1 MKLFVCMMLVT
12 MVVMATL
19 IDDSAGWRRR
29 RRRRRKGGSLDV
41 NADADSELREVVEEA
56 RSLLEELDEASE
68 YFNTRELEN
77 EEVENILVDQE
88 EYRKRRNYPCCIS
101 G

>member
-19 IDDSAGWRRR
+19 IDDSEGWRRR
-29 RRRRRKGGSLDV
+29 RRRRRNGGSLDV
-41 NADADSELREVVEEA
+41 DADADSELREVVEEV
-56 RSLLEELDEASE
+56 RSLLGELDEASE
-68 YFNTRELEN
+68 DLNTRELEN

-88 EYRKRRNYPCCIS
+88 EYEKRSNYPCCIS

>member
-19 IDDSAGWRRR
+19 IDDSEGWRRR
-29 RRRRRKGGSLDV
+29 RRRRRNGGSLDV
-41 NADADSELREVVEEA
+41 DSDADSELREVVEEA

-68 YFNTRELEN
+68 YLNTRELEN
-77 EEVENILVDQE
+77 EEVENILVNQE